1 MSGHFRTIPSGKHTK
16 NYGKSPFFMG
26 INQLSMG
33 HFQVRKLLVYQRVM
47 TEFSSPL
54 SFGELPHVSFQLP
67 SACHAECHGYMKTG
81 GMTHPLYWEN
91 PSI

>member
-1 MSGHFRTIPSGKHTK
+1 
-16 NYGKSPFFMG
+16 
-26 INQLSMG
+26 MG

-81 GMTHPLYWEN
+81 GMTHPPLLGKSQHLEVY
-91 PSI
+91 PLVI